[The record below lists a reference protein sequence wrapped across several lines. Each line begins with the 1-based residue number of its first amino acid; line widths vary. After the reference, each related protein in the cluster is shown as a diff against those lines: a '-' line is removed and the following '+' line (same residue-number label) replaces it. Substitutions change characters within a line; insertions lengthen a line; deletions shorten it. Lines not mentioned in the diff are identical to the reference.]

1 MFVRI
6 VGAEVPLSD
15 FCELIRRLH
24 EDGERQLA
32 VRLVVCST
40 PAHTRSRSLAAT
52 RANCS
57 SRHNDIGWKDSKTC
71 GFNCSNGR
79 TCARRV

>member
-24 EDGERQLA
+24 EDGARQLA
-32 VRLVVCST
+32 VRL
-40 PAHTRSRSLAAT
+40 
-52 RANCS
+52 
-57 SRHNDIGWKDSKTC
+57 
-71 GFNCSNGR
+71 GR
-79 TCARRV
+79 LLDAGTYEITVARRDEGELLLATQRHRLEGLEDLRLQLLKRAHLRATV